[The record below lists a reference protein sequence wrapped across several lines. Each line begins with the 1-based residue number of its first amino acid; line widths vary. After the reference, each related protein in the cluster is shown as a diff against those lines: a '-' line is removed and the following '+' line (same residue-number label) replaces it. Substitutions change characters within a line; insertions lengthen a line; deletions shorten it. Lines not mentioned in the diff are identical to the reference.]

1 MATNDWRKF
10 LVPESER
17 LLPPRLQE
25 GIYSYGPEELH
36 LRERVILG
44 GGPEEFV
51 KNNKQLFATSS
62 TSNYEGFAYW
72 ALLKIIGE
80 ERQPGKNGAT
90 WYYQSKVAPQGR
102 AGSATVDFVVEGI
115 LVGWDIGIRITSYF
129 HTDVGSAKV
138 AFDFD
143 QAAFLLDQ
151 GIYPVDADGE
161 KIISDRSG
169 TAAIIVMQQSID
181 VQPDLS
187 SMF

>member
-10 LVPESER
+10 LVPEKE
-17 LLPPRLQE
+17 LLIPPRMPS

-36 LRERVILG
+36 LRENIIIG

-51 KNNKQLFATSS
+51 KNNTQLFATSS
-62 TSNYEGFAYW
+62 TSNYEGYAYW

-80 ERQPGKNGAT
+80 EGQPGKNGAI
-90 WYYQSKVAPQGR
+90 WYYQSKVAPNGR
-102 AGSATVDFVVEGI
+102 AGSAIVDFVVEGI
-115 LVGWDIGIRITSYF
+115 LIGWDIGIRITSYF
-129 HTDVGSAKV
+129 HTDLGSAKS

-143 QAAFLLDQ
+143 QAVFLLDQ

-161 KIISDRSG
+161 RIISDDTG
-169 TAAIIVMQQSID
+169 TAAIIVMQESID